1 MEEARD
7 SLSPLWD
14 EIRAELRHNRAVRA
28 ERKGSRPRPRPDSVP
43 PDSVRTGSGRPGSGP
58 DLRLGRRRARDGSG
72 RR

>member
-1 MEEARD
+1 MEEEARY

-28 ERKGSRPRPRPDSVP
+28 ERKGSRPRSRTDSA
-43 PDSVRTGSGRPGSGP
+43 RTGSESY
-58 DLRLGRRRARDGSG
+58 LRLGRRGARDESG

>member
-1 MEEARD
+1 MEEARY

-43 PDSVRTGSGRPGSGP
+43 PDSGP

>member
-1 MEEARD
+1 MEEARY

-28 ERKGSRPRPRPDSVP
+28 ERKGSRPGT
-43 PDSVRTGSGRPGSGP
+43 RTGSARTGSGP